1 MTRAVT
7 CTVTRTVA
15 CAVTC
20 TVTRTVGG
28 ANTTVSNRFGES
40 S

>member
-7 CTVTRTVA
+7 CNVTRTVA